1 MVTLLGV
8 LPSLSPYLLPSI
20 DADSNRSTS
29 VSPSGSAAHLPPAS
43 PSPPPEPE
51 EEDVAKRAEKIK
63 DQGNVAFKATK
74 YAEAIDLYTK
84 AIGSQTFLPFFDFV
98 HPFTLESFHPNESFI
113 NLVSVFRNSFP

>member
-1 MVTLLGV
+1 MVTPMGV
-8 LPSLSPYLLPSI
+8 LSSLSLYSLPSI

-29 VSPSGSAAHLPPAS
+29 VSPAGSPAPLPPAS

-63 DQGNVAFKATK
+63 DQGNVAFKAAK

-84 AIGSQTFLPFFDFV
+84 AIGPQTSFLPFFDFYGI
-98 HPFTLESFHPNESFI
+98 HSLSTFHPNQNFL
-113 NLVSVFRNSFP
+113 NLYLLS